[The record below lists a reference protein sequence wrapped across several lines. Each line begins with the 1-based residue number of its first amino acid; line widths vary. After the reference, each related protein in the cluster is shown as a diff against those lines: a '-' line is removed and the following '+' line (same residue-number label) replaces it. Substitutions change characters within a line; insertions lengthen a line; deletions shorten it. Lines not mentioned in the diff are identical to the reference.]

1 MNPKSKTRRT
11 HPQKIEY
18 AYNSAVSVRWDS
30 DAANGRPSSL
40 DVLLEWLVVPGNAER
55 WCVASGK
62 HDGSQSILASEVY
75 DLLLVHGIT
84 YRSRRSVVRKL
95 RWWEEQFDKA
105 ESLLRKSGIQ
115 QFDDSAEAE
124 RMVLRMCPAYPQ
136 IASVFRSARQSP
148 EVVSK
153 RVHTR
158 GKSDTMKRSKRVQ
171 GNAEQASLRDAEIS
185 VRRELY
191 KMELQAKRDEA
202 ICVRVTARKDLLELG
217 VSVAEVDRLMPL
229 WESDAQME

>member
-1 MNPKSKTRRT
+1 M
-11 HPQKIEY
+11 
-18 AYNSAVSVRWDS
+18 
-30 DAANGRPSSL
+30 
-40 DVLLEWLVVPGNAER
+40 LLEWLVVPGNAER

-136 IASVFRSARQSP
+136 IASVFRSARQSVATASSQSSRSTP
-148 EVVSK
+148 KDVRYREAAQ
-153 RVHTR
+153 
-158 GKSDTMKRSKRVQ
+158 KSATPRAAGSFT
-171 GNAEQASLRDAEIS
+171 E
-185 VRRELY
+185 
-191 KMELQAKRDEA
+191 
-202 ICVRVTARKDLLELG
+202 
-217 VSVAEVDRLMPL
+217 P
-229 WESDAQME
+229 